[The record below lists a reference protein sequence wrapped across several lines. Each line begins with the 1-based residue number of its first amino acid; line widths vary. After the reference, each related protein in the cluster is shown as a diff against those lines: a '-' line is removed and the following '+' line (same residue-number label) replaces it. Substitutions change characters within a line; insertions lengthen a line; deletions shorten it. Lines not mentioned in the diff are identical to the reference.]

1 MFSSWLNPTECKNEM
16 LFSFTAAKEFQRY
29 FKKSKTIFESQC
41 HQGFFVIWLASYW
54 HSPFSPSLKLPP
66 CGLEGQCG
74 AVRPQTRN
82 THVVK
87 LLWTGILIKKARK
100 TAGWSLFSKEMQQSV
115 LCSVFSSASLF
126 CPFSLCPDRTQI
138 LITWWDYI
146 SRPCVCNRA
155 CGFSY
160 NLHEPL

>member
-29 FKKSKTIFESQC
+29 FKNSKTIFESQC

-100 TAGWSLFSKEMQQSV
+100 NRRLVPLFQSNATV
-115 LCSVFSSASLF
+115 CALQCFLF
-126 CPFSLCPDRTQI
+126 CLFVLPFQFV
-138 LITWWDYI
+138 
-146 SRPCVCNRA
+146 SRQNADSNHLMR
-155 CGFSY
+155 
-160 NLHEPL
+160 LHLAPMCL

>member
-1 MFSSWLNPTECKNEM
+1 MKCYLALLRRKN
-16 LFSFTAAKEFQRY
+16 FRDI
-29 FKKSKTIFESQC
+29 SKTPKLSLSLNATRVFLWF
-41 HQGFFVIWLASYW
+41 GW
-54 HSPFSPSLKLPP
+54 HLTGIPLFSPSLKLPP